1 MALHPG
7 GHDLPPGSAALAM
20 EWLRALP

>member
-1 MALHPG
+1 MALHQG
-7 GHDLPPGSAALAM
+7 GHDLPPGSVALAM